1 MKRFT
6 IFTFDNI
13 EDVNDAFGY
22 DCFEDLIQS
31 RDYNALKP
39 FARILK
45 ETNKRMKL
53 GLKRLDSL
61 KTLAEMFLFMI
72 WKGIYYIIRGV
83 NCV

>member
-31 RDYNALKP
+31 GDYNALKP

-45 ETNKRMKL
+45 ETDDENEVGAEAFRFFENL
-53 GLKRLDSL
+53 GIDV
-61 KTLAEMFLFMI
+61 F
-72 WKGIYYIIRGV
+72 IYDLEKDLLY
-83 NCV
+83 N